1 MLRMTTAQTLSRD
14 LADVVNAAVRAAHLS
29 QRDLA
34 ERTGIPLVTL
44 NRRLTARTPFT
55 VTELAAIAEALGDV
69 SVTDWFLKAERMRNA
84 AA

>member
-1 MLRMTTAQTLSRD
+1 M
-14 LADVVNAAVRAAHLS
+14 S

-44 NRRLTARTPFT
+44 NRRLTARTSFT

-69 SVTDWFLKAERMRNA
+69 SVTDWFLKAERMRSA